1 MILSKRDLLNRAKS
15 RGKIPLNLD
24 YEGLLKVLLGPD
36 RRSGLMTGPRPTQR
50 LYIESKAPF
59 KAFKGEA
66 GAAKTSGMMASAMLR
81 ALFQPNVQ
89 IAIGR
94 LDYNDLLGTTA
105 KRLEEMLNRLN
116 PDLLLDRDKTPPMR
130 WWIQQPVMDKEGN
143 PGIAQIDFIGLKE
156 YPGSY
161 EWNRI
166 YVDEADEVDKAIID
180 GLKSRLR
187 APCEPEYEGDYGLD
201 IGFNP
206 PDTTHWIYTACTGLD
221 YKGNKVATPE
231 FTLFDPKAGENAK
244 GLPDDYLK
252 RFEGMAPDML
262 ARLKDNKWG
271 TSFPGEAVFKDA
283 FYSNLHV
290 RDELAF
296 DPSRPLIL
304 WMDFGFRHP
313 VAIWTQMDEE
323 HRFRL
328 LHEMHKQDM
337 EARDFIRGVHMET
350 NINFPQA
357 RGKLYIGDPAAKQ
370 KKDTGSTL
378 AVLAEEGVN
387 LMYLEGMTIEEG
399 LRRTRYVLSDFV
411 RGEPRLLI
419 SRRGCPFTLR
429 MFQGGYY
436 KHKTTGKPVKDGF
449 YDHHADAVR
458 YGITNMV
465 EPDGRPS
472 ALPDPDYEANL
483 AELSGDARFPD
494 NMSYQ
499 R

>member
-1 MILSKRDLLNRAKS
+1 MILSRRDLLNRAKS
-15 RGKIPLNLD
+15 RGKIALNLD

-36 RRSGLMTGPRPTQR
+36 RRTGLATGPRPTQR
-50 LYIESKAPF
+50 KYIESKAPF

-66 GAAKTSGMMASAMLR
+66 GAAKTSGMMCSAMLR
-81 ALFQPNVQ
+81 ALFQLNVQ

-130 WWIQQPVMDKEGN
+130 WWIQQPVTDKEGN

-166 YVDEADEVDKAIID
+166 YVDEADEVDKSIID

-206 PDTTHWIYTACTGLD
+206 PDTTHWIYTACTGMD
-221 YKGNKVATPE
+221 YKERKVATPE
-231 FTLFDPKAGENAK
+231 FVLFDPKAGENAK

-283 FYSNLHV
+283 FYSNLHA
-290 RDELAF
+290 RDTLAF
-296 DPSRPLIL
+296 DQTRPLIL

-313 VAIWTQMDEE
+313 VCIWTQMDEE

-328 LHEMHKQDM
+328 LHELHAQDM
-337 EARDFIRGVHMET
+337 EARDFIRKVHMET
-350 NINFPQA
+350 NINFPQG

-378 AVLAEEGVN
+378 QVLDSEGIN
-387 LMYLEGMTIEEG
+387 LMYMEGMSIEEG
-399 LRRTRYVLSDFV
+399 LRRIRYLLQQAPKGIMQIRIS
-411 RGEPRLLI
+411 RKGCPRLI
-419 SRRGCPFTLR
+419 R
-429 MFQGGYY
+429 MFQGGYH
-436 KHKTTGKPVKDGF
+436 KHKTTNLPVKDGV
-449 YDHHADAVR
+449 YDHPADAFR
-458 YGITNMV
+458 YGITNLFDAEGTSYGLPTWETKATWGASSV
-465 EPDGRPS
+465 IPS
-472 ALPDPDYEANL
+472 SL
-483 AELSGDARFPD
+483 AP
-494 NMSYQ
+494 
-499 R
+499 